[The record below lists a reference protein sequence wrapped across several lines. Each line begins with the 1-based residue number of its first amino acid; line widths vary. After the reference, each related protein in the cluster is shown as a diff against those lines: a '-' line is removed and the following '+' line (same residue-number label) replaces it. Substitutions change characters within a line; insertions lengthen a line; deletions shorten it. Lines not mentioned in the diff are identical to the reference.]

1 MAQHKRGRRHRLST
15 IQAWRTA
22 GWSRESSTPPGAAN
36 KSSPLWVA
44 AVERGIHAHLDP
56 QAIKLGAWLPAQST
70 APVFAPQC
78 TRIDAQCTRIS
89 PVHAILAG
97 TSGAAQIP
105 AGPRDG
111 SAISHLSGAV
121 AVQPCGARRRRLPGP
136 PADPRHSCH
145 PTTDHT
151 ARATGPGHGRM
162 ERAQRRRGRSG
173 WISHRV
179 HGSSGCGPARPVQG
193 RPPSASSS
201 QNKIATNIRESNK
214 IN

>member
-56 QAIKLGAWLPAQST
+56 QALKLGAWLPAQST

-89 PVHAILAG
+89 PVHAIQAE
-97 TSGAAQIP
+97 TSDAAQIP
-105 AGPRDG
+105 AGPRAG

-136 PADPRHSCH
+136 RADPRHSCH